1 MKLKEIFD
9 QLTYGELSQLSI
21 GGSEAGGVQPANY
34 DRLVAHIN
42 LAMTSLY
49 KRFPLKEGRLTVA
62 LQPGRLTY
70 PITSKFAV
78 TSRTSRETVRYIEDT
93 TAEPFNDNIHKI
105 ERVYTTGGHEFGL
118 NDLEDVYAMMTPTA
132 TTLRV
137 PADIV
142 TPPVEMNDDLRTT
155 KLVVVYRANHTPIVA
170 DGVDLDP
177 ESVEVE
183 LPYSH
188 LEALLYFVAARLHTP
203 TGMTNEA
210 NLGNTYMA
218 KHEAECQRLE
228 TLNLR
233 VDQAS
238 QSDRLGRNGWV

>member
-21 GGSEAGGVQPANY
+21 GGSEAGAIAPANY

-42 LAMTSLY
+42 LAMTALY
-49 KRFPLKEGRLTVA
+49 KRFPIKEGRLLVA

-70 PITSKFAV
+70 PISSKFAV
-78 TSRTSRETVRYIEDT
+78 SNRSSREPVRFILDT
-93 TAEPFNDNIHKI
+93 LAEPFMDDIHKI
-105 ERVYTTGGHEFGL
+105 ERIYTTGGHEFGL

-132 TTLRV
+132 TVLRV

-142 TPPVEMNDDLRTT
+142 LPPIELNDELRTT
-155 KLVVVYRANHTPIVA
+155 QLEVVYRANHIRLLA
-170 DGVDLDP
+170 DGIDLDP
-177 ESVEVE
+177 EIVEVE

-188 LEALLYFVAARLHTP
+188 LEALLYFVAARMHTP
-203 TGMTNEA
+203 TGMMNETNM
-210 NLGNTYMA
+210 GNSYMA
-218 KHEAECQRLE
+218 KHEQACQQIE

-233 VDQAS
+233 IDQGS
-238 QSDRLGRNGWV
+238 QSNRLGRNGWV